1 MARRSPRARRAKCNG
16 IRGSSRRTLER
27 QVLLEVR
34 NLEVHYGG
42 IRAVKGI
49 DLQIEEGE
57 VVCLIGAN
65 GAGKTS
71 SLKGLC
77 RLIPA
82 RAGTARYAGDDLLRS
97 PVHELARRG
106 LALVPEGR
114 G

>member
-1 MARRSPRARRAKCNG
+1 M
-16 IRGSSRRTLER
+16 
-27 QVLLEVR
+27 LLEVK

-49 DLQIEEGE
+49 DLRVDEGE
-57 VVCLIGAN
+57 LVCLIGAN

-71 SLKGLC
+71 ALKGIC

-82 RAGTARYAGDDLLRS
+82 RAAAARYAGEDLLRS

-114 G
+114 GIFGQLLPVLVDSGAPCIFIFLL